1 VKTIRLGVAG
11 LGTVG
16 CGLIQLLARHG
27 ERMGAQI
34 GARLEVTGVSA
45 RDRSKARD
53 IELGSDVEWFDDPVA
68 LAKSER
74 TDLFVELIG
83 GSEGVAREAVMAAL
97 EAGKPVVTAN
107 KALLADHGTELAAL
121 AEKNGVA
128 LAFEAAVAGGIPV
141 IKALREA
148 LIGNEVTRVY
158 GILNGTCNYI
168 LTRMQSEGHAFTDVL
183 KDAQALGY
191 AEADPTFDVG
201 GFDTAHKLSLL
212 TTLAFGTQVAFDQV
226 HVEGIEGITPA
237 DIEAADDL
245 GYRIKLLGVAM
256 KTGSGIEQRV
266 HPAMVAKGSA
276 IAQVSGVTNG
286 VAMDG
291 DFVGDILLVGP
302 GAGAHATA
310 SAVAADIAD
319 VVRGGGMAPFITP
332 AAQLKPY
339 QRAQLRRHQGA
350 YYLRLSVYDRPGAMA
365 AIAKRMAEQNVSLES
380 IVQRRP
386 KPDVPGMPTVQPAS
400 EIDSGKP
407 ANVVLI
413 THMTNEQAIRE
424 ALAAIEADG
433 QIADR
438 PQVIRI
444 EQL

>member
-1 VKTIRLGVAG
+1 MKTIRLGVAG

-27 ERMGAQI
+27 ERMGAQV
-34 GARLEVTGVSA
+34 GAKLEVKGVSA
-45 RDRSKARD
+45 RDRNKARS
-53 IELGSDVEWFDDPVA
+53 IELGADVRWFDDPVA
-68 LAKSER
+68 LAGSDQV
-74 TDLFVELIG
+74 DLFVELIG
-83 GSEGVAREAVMAAL
+83 GSEGVARQAVMAAL

-128 LAFEAAVAGGIPV
+128 VAFEGAVAGGIPV

-168 LTRMQSEGHAFTDVL
+168 LTRMQAEGLAFGDVL

-191 AEADPTFDVG
+191 AEADPSFDVG

-212 TTLAFGTQVAFDQV
+212 TTLAFGTEVAFDQV

-256 KTGSGIEQRV
+256 KTDSGIEQRV
-266 HPAMVAKGSA
+266 HPAMVAKASA

-286 VAMDG
+286 VAIDG

-319 VVRGGGMAPFITP
+319 VARGCGMAPFITP
-332 AAQLKPY
+332 AAQLKSY
-339 QRAQLRRHQGA
+339 VRAQLRRHQGA

-386 KPDVPGMPTVQPAS
+386 KAAVPDMPTLQPAS